1 MTWLRWAAPF
11 LRPRQSSSSRH
22 YRPSLELLEERCAL
36 SGADMA
42 GSGNANPTPAV
53 VGAVSAPVVVVT
65 PAPAPAVI
73 PPRSF
78 GSLKEREDHVVQFT
92 LSYGRGLLAFVFQPP
107 DFNPAMMRVPAIAFF
122 HGGGLDAGSPATWFR
137 AARYF
142 AARGIVA
149 ISFDYRLGGPAKA
162 AQSVAD
168 ARSALRWMRQQS
180 AQLGINPDRIVAAGD
195 SAGGYLALLTA
206 LADNQP
212 DDLYRDTPV
221 RPNAIVAFYPV
232 LDGSLAGLP
241 AGMSPLTLAQ
251 KQTLPPT
258 LIVQGTNDQQA
269 GTSLTLAAKFSSG
282 LPNALVAPV
291 FGGVHGFMGGG
302 RLYRFGLTLMDV
314 YLNFLG
320 FTPGAAKKIPGWVQ
334 AAG

>member
-1 MTWLRWAAPF
+1 MTWLRWAA
-11 LRPRQSSSSRH
+11 LTRRPCRSSSPRH

-36 SGADMA
+36 SGTDMA
-42 GSGNANPTPAV
+42 GSDNANPTPTV
-53 VGAVSAPVVVVT
+53 VGGVSAPVVAVT
-65 PAPAPAVI
+65 PAPAPAFHA
-73 PPRSF
+73 PSY
-78 GSLKEREDHVVQFT
+78 GSLKQREDHVVPLT

-107 DFNPAMMRVPAIAFF
+107 DFNAAAMRVPAIAFF
-122 HGGGLDAGSPATWFR
+122 HGGGLDAGTPATWFR

-142 AARGIVA
+142 AARGLVA

-168 ARSALRWMRQQS
+168 ARSALRWMRQQ
-180 AQLGINPDRIVAAGD
+180 AGQLGINPDRIVAAGD
-195 SAGGYLALLTA
+195 SAGGFLALLAA

-241 AGMSPLTLAQ
+241 VALSPLTLAQ
-251 KQTLPPT
+251 KQALPPT
-258 LIVQGTNDQQA
+258 LIVQGTNDQQP
-269 GTSLTLAAKFSSG
+269 GTSFTLATKFSSG
-282 LPNALVAPV
+282 LPSALVAPV
-291 FGGVHGFMGGG
+291 FGAVHGFMGGG
-302 RLYRFGLTLMDV
+302 RLYRFGLVLMDV